1 MRADGLE
8 HKCGIVE
15 VENIDSVSAM
25 ITLPAYIPLFHSQ
38 CEILLAGN
46 FILLAELLYPNRS

>member
-1 MRADGLE
+1 MNWN
-8 HKCGIVE
+8 KCGIVE